1 MSDFTIVD
9 VTQPLVVD
17 ITEPGGGRTL
27 TVEATPRIDVEVATT
42 GLQGP
47 AGPQGPTGPAG
58 GDVVIYDRAGVP
70 ATQWIITHNLGRL
83 AHVTVVLDT
92 GEEITTDVDQ
102 SDPNTCTIVF
112 AQPTSGKA
120 LVG

>member
-1 MSDFTIVD
+1 MTDFQTID
-9 VTQPLVVD
+9 VTQPLLVD
-17 ITEPGGGRTL
+17 ITEPGGGRTI
-27 TVEATPRIDVEVATT
+27 TVEATPTVDVEVTMA

-70 ATQWIITHNLGRL
+70 AATWTITHGLGRL
-83 AHVTVVLDT
+83 AHVTVVLDS